1 MLNKFHISLTAILI
15 IACVILVL
23 LLNKS
28 CNDVKKGKD
37 FETMYNASQ
46 DSLHKKRNKDGT
58 EETTTALL
66 YGSVASLKK
75 LHADDSSAIGRL
87 QKLVDKLTISA
98 TVFSTA
104 TTNTISSATTVVPHD
119 TVIKGDSI
127 LIYPEYRTKFKNKW
141 EDFDVRANRDTILVN
156 YKVFNDF
163 SFEQKWERQ
172 KWYKA
177 KVPVI
182 TVKNNNPKT
191 ETTELKSF
199 TVKPKKH
206 SRLKNIGAGI
216 VIGAVGG
223 FIINQQLRN

>member
-1 MLNKFHISLTAILI
+1 MLNKIHISLTAILA
-15 IACVILVL
+15 IAIVILVL

-66 YGSVASLKK
+66 YGSIASFKK

-87 QKLVDKLTISA
+87 QKLVDRLTISA

-104 TTNTISSATTVVPHD
+104 TANTIHSATTVIPHD
-119 TVIKGDSI
+119 VVTRGDSI
-127 LIYPEYRTKFKNKW
+127 LVYPQYSTKFKNKW
-141 EDFDVRANRDTILVN
+141 EDFDVTANRDTFLIK

-163 SFEQKWERQ
+163 SFEQKWERP
-172 KWYKA
+172 KWYKS

-182 TVKNNNPKT
+182 TVTNNNPKT

-206 SRLKNIGAGI
+206 SRLKNIGAGVI
-216 VIGAVGG
+216 IGAVGG
-223 FIINQQLRN
+223 FFLNQQLKN